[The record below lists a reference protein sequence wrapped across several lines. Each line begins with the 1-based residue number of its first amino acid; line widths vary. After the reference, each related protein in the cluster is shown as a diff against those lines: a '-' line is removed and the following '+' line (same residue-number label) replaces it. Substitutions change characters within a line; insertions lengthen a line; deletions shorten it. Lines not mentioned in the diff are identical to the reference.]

1 MKIRDIMT
9 SQGLATATLDT
20 TLAEI
25 AVKMRDANMSAIP
38 ILDQDDGLAGIVTA
52 RDIVVRAIAA
62 GRDPNECT
70 AEEMIGGQIH
80 TIHPDAEIAEAA
92 ELMAN
97 RQIRRLP
104 VVEDHVIVGLISLD
118 DLAEQAANE
127 EATEAVE
134 DISRGAR
141 RPVSPGAK
149 RPQPVSRSRRS
160 EAKQTRVSGNVRQQ
174 AASRSP
180 QEQGKKKVTPIRGGN
195 PSKRRAS

>member
-160 EAKQTRVSGNVRQQ
+160 EAKQTRVSDSVRQQ

-180 QEQGKKKVTPIRGGN
+180 QKPEKKKVTPILGGGRA
-195 PSKRRAS
+195 KRRAS

>member
-9 SQGLATATLDT
+9 SEGLATATLDT

-25 AVKMRDANMSAIP
+25 AVKMRDASMSAIP

-70 AEEMIGGQIH
+70 AEEIIGGQIH

-97 RQIRRLP
+97 RQVRRLP
-104 VVEDHVIVGLISLD
+104 VVEDQVIVGLISLD
-118 DLAEQAANE
+118 DLAERAAE
-127 EATEAVE
+127 EAAGAVE

-160 EAKQTRVSGNVRQQ
+160 EAKQTRVSGSVRQK

-180 QEQGKKKVTPIRGGN
+180 QEQGKKKVTPIRGG
-195 PSKRRAS
+195 SRAKRRAS